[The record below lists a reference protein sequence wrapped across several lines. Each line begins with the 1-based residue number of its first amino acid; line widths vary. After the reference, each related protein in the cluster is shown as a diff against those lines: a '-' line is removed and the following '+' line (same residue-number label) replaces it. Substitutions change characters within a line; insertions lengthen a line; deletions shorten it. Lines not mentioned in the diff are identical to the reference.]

1 MAKNQAERVQE
12 KISNK
17 PTNKPVKPE
26 VKTQAAGKAP
36 ILDWINYNNK
46 TFGNNKEPITAA
58 EARVA
63 KSVDQYGNQ
72 ERATDRIQEQDRAKK
87 APKMSAT
94 RSWQIIKDS
103 MSKDELEEHYKEHPK
118 ERPVKLMPVKLDQGL
133 TDMLGNDED
142 DVFAMS
148 YFELDS

>member
-1 MAKNQAERVQE
+1 MTVK
-12 KISNK
+12 SYK
-17 PTNKPVKPE
+17 PMPIVEFIDRINRNYG
-26 VKTQAAGKAP
+26 AADEYG
-36 ILDWINYNNK
+36 
-46 TFGNNKEPITAA
+46 NKETATTKI
-58 EARVA
+58 R
-63 KSVDQYGNQ
+63 
-72 ERATDRIQEQDRAKK
+72 EQDRQKK
-87 APKMSAT
+87 APVKKGPRMSAT
-94 RSWQIIKDS
+94 RSWQIIKES